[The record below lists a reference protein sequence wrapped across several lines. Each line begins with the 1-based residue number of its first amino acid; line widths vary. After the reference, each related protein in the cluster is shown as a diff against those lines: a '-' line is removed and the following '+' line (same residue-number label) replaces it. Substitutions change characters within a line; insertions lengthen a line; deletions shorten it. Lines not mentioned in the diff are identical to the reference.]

1 MKELILKQADDKLYC
16 LFQWSPEKKTFSKIA
31 EGKICKQLNE
41 YGSCFLLGND
51 EKDCQVYEQRNGELT
66 VIPVHCQNVAF
77 IGDICTYERN
87 GEWYGFI
94 AGNEVLLGK
103 RYELSLSLWELC
115 KSEEAEIYYF
125 VSGDETKEYV
135 LSVIYRST
143 LIQGNYCGALYR
155 QKQDYLVARRKDG
168 NYDIIS
174 PSGFF
179 VYDEDTQSKRYFS
192 DNKKRIYFWDEAKS
206 SWKMVAEDGFVWAN
220 NALIRDYKNADNQ
233 TYSILFEVSGTSLK
247 ERARGKFKACK
258 DGSFSIGEMI
268 FFEDYKQKRV
278 DFVNWRYSFKGKL
291 KKLLGK

>member
-16 LFQWSPEKKTFSKIA
+16 LFQWCPVQKTFSKIA

-51 EKDCQVYEQRNGELT
+51 EKDCQVYEQRNGEIQ
-66 VIPVHCQNVAF
+66 VIPVHCQNVRF

-87 GEWYGFI
+87 GEWRAFI
-94 AGNEVLLGK
+94 SGNEVLLGK
-103 RYELSLSLWELC
+103 RYKFSLSLWELC
-115 KSEEAEIYYF
+115 KSEEGEIYYF
-125 VSGDETKEYV
+125 VSGDEAKEYV

-155 QKQDYLVARRKDG
+155 QKEDYLVARRKDG
-168 NYDIIS
+168 NYDIIL
-174 PSGFF
+174 PSGLW
-179 VYDEDTQSKRYFS
+179 VYDEDKQSKRYFC
-192 DNKKRIYFWDEAKS
+192 DDKKRIYFWDEAKS

-278 DFVNWRYSFKGKL
+278 DFVNWRYSFMGKL